1 MNKIKIGII
10 GTGNIAKTHAGNLK
24 SIPEVSL
31 GPVFD
36 IQTNRSQAFAQ
47 DFGMTVRNSIE
58 EVFSDSD
65 AVYITVPNKLHAELT
80 LKALSA
86 GKHVFCEKPFA
97 LNIDDAEKIVKAVN
111 EAGVVY
117 QIGFNR
123 RFAPVYKKMKNFIL
137 SGDLV
142 PASFNIKM
150 NRGELQSPPWTS
162 DPEVTGGFL
171 FESTLHLIDMVR
183 YLFGEVK
190 KVTAVGSK
198 TIYPCVDDFS
208 MIFEMKNG
216 VHGVFSSSAHTT
228 WIYPFERV
236 EVYGNH
242 FAIYN
247 DEMETVTYCSGLNQP
262 YNQET
267 FSTLPIEKRW
277 GFIQEDLLFI
287 SRLLGKQED
296 DMDLIATHID
306 GYKNVELIENI
317 YQQVGLGR

>member
-1 MNKIKIGII
+1 MSKKRIGII
-10 GTGNIAKTHAGNLK
+10 GTGNIARTHAGNLK
-24 SIPEVSL
+24 SISEVIL
-31 GPVFD
+31 GSVFD
-36 IQTNRSQAFAQ
+36 VQTNRSQTFAN
-47 DFGMTVRNSIE
+47 DYDMTARNTIE

-80 LKALSA
+80 IAALSA

-97 LNIDDAEKIVKAVN
+97 LNIGDAEKIVQACNKT
-111 EAGVVY
+111 GVVY
-117 QIGFNR
+117 QLGFNR
-123 RFAPVYKKMKNFIL
+123 RFAPVYKKMKDLIL
-137 SGDLV
+137 REDLV

-190 KVTAVGSK
+190 KITAVGSK

-208 MIFEMKNG
+208 MIFEMENG

-228 WIYPFERV
+228 WIYPFERL
-236 EVYGNH
+236 EIYGNH

-247 DEMETVTYCSGLNQP
+247 DEMEAVTYCSGINRP
-262 YNQET
+262 FYQET
-267 FSTLPIEKRW
+267 FSTLPIEERW
-277 GFIQEDLLFI
+277 GFIQEDLLFVA
-287 SRLLGKQED
+287 RLLGRQED
-296 DMDLIATHID
+296 NMDLLATHID

-317 YQQVGLGR
+317 YQQIGLGR

>member
-58 EVFSDSD
+58 EVFSDAD

-190 KVTAVGSK
+190 KVTAIGSK

-242 FAIYN
+242 FAISN

-296 DMDLIATHID
+296 DMDLLATHID